1 MELIQDLDKQM
12 LNFMI
17 EKDVPDEE
25 VEAEVSRADDLV
37 AGIIG
42 LKSRFGREDVLIEVY
57 VRELLKLILNNLNS
71 KMKVTHL
78 YDQIESRLRS
88 LETLGINTDKCAA
101 MLYPLVESCLSEDLL
116 RVWQRSNN
124 YDTEFSLK
132 LRLEKLMEFLRKEVE
147 NEEKNFVSYDRNHA
161 TIMCQ
166 RNENISDT
174 TSDNAVSGAS
184 TSTENFIRVETLT
197 NTTPDHTF
205 LQTLCVNIC
214 GNGKSVVA
222 RAIIDTGS
230 QRSYI
235 TKKIAEKIAV
245 DHRCYEVTL
254 KNLESNYTCIFN
266 ALDQLVICSSLIF
279 IHDGPWK
286 QELIEAGI
294 VVSDLKD
301 GPIEIL
307 LGADVAG
314 ITDPETRKIN
324 KEAERETMK
333 KFSESILVNA
343 EGRYEVG
350 LAWLVGHPPLPNNFV
365 TAKKRLDNLRKKLDN
380 DGLFSMRQ
388 QKEKNHPSLN
398 QCLDKGINLIELIPS
413 ILIRFRLH
421 RIGVIADIRKAFLQI
436 SLKEEDRIFLR
447 FLWYNQKQELKC
459 FQHGRVVFGLTCS
472 PFHLAV
478 VIKYHL
484 EKQLNAPKQKYNKN
498 ILLKLVNGF
507 YVDNCVVS
515 LENEDELHQFIKE
528 SSEVTKE
535 AHRMFDPIGFSCPI
549 QIIPRILLRRTWLLK
564 LKWDDEVPE
573 EIRNDFLLWIM
584 WITGVYTCFVM
595 QAKSLCVVFLCSGS
609 NEDAHIQLI
618 QAKNRIS
625 PIKKLTIPRLELLA
639 ATIGARLLTSVIENF
654 NKKDLQI
661 YCWTDSTTVLSWI
674 RREDMWKPFIWNRI
688 QEIRSLTEK
697 NCWFHVPGHMNPAD
711 LPSRGCSPK
720 ELLLSRWWE
729 GLMWLKDKRNWPK
742 QSFETNEEEILN
754 EKRKDI
760 SLGILDIKVDYSMF
774 YRYFS
779 KYQKNLNQ
787 IAWIRRFIFNCQHK
801 EKREKMVGNTYLQK
815 KLRMPRIKWKFNPP
829 GAAWWGGW
837 WERVIR
843 ILKNLLRRQLGKAS
857 ISFEELYTIICD
869 CEAVINSRPLTYISE
884 TSEDLL
890 TLTPAMFLQ
899 DIRENGVP
907 DLDNIG
913 EVSLKRR
920 ARYLLQVREAL
931 RKRFRKEYLSQ
942 LVLFSF
948 NRDSNRHLTDYKLGD
963 VVIIETENLK
973 RFDWPLGVIEEI
985 FPAKMEKVD
994 WSVCVLLKEIC

>member
-1 MELIQDLDKQM
+1 M
-12 LNFMI
+12 LQVFKNLAEHSETHLLLSNTHNEVFDEWI
-17 EKDVPDEE
+17 EE
-25 VEAEVSRADDLV
+25 
-37 AGIIG
+37 GIIENVPNYN
-42 LKSRFGREDVLIEVY
+42 LKSEGYYLPHRHVV
-57 VRELLKLILNNLNS
+57 KLNS
-71 KMKVTHL
+71 AT
-78 YDQIESRLRS
+78 
-88 LETLGINTDKCAA
+88 T
-101 MLYPLVESCLSEDLL
+101 
-116 RVWQRSNN
+116 
-124 YDTEFSLK
+124 K
-132 LRLEKLMEFLRKEVE
+132 LRPVF
-147 NEEKNFVSYDRNHA
+147 D
-161 TIMCQ
+161 
-166 RNENISDT
+166 
-174 TSDNAVSGAS
+174 AS
-184 TSTENFIRVETLT
+184 
-197 NTTPDHTF
+197 
-205 LQTLCVNIC
+205 
-214 GNGKSVVA
+214 A
-222 RAIIDTGS
+222 
-230 QRSYI
+230 
-235 TKKIAEKIAV
+235 
-245 DHRCYEVTL
+245 
-254 KNLESNYTCIFN
+254 
-266 ALDQLVICSSLIF
+266 
-279 IHDGPWK
+279 
-286 QELIEAGI
+286 
-294 VVSDLKD
+294 
-301 GPIEIL
+301 
-307 LGADVAG
+307 
-314 ITDPETRKIN
+314 
-324 KEAERETMK
+324 
-333 KFSESILVNA
+333 
-343 EGRYEVG
+343 
-350 LAWLVGHPPLPNNFV
+350 
-365 TAKKRLDNLRKKLDN
+365 
-380 DGLFSMRQ
+380 
-388 QKEKNHPSLN
+388 KEKNHPSLN

-498 ILLKLVNGF
+498 ILPKLVNGF

-528 SSEVTKE
+528 SSEVMKEVLGLIWNGQKDTLEINFDWLKTLYNCEIITKRIVLSI

-573 EIRNDFLLWIM
+573 EIRNDFLLWLNGIQLLRELRVPRWVLKDYVDNWSVHM
-584 WITGVYTCFVM
+584 FCDASQEAY
-595 QAKSLCVVFLCSGS
+595 AAAVFLCSGS
-609 NEDAHIQLI
+609 NED
-618 QAKNRIS
+618 
-625 PIKKLTIPRLELLA
+625 

-729 GLMWLKDKRNWPK
+729 GL
-742 QSFETNEEEILN
+742 I
-754 EKRKDI
+754 
-760 SLGILDIKVDYSMF
+760 
-774 YRYFS
+774 YFS

-801 EKREKMVGNTYLQK
+801 EKREKMVGNISTEEVENAEVTLIKMVQK
-815 KLRMPRIKWKFNPP
+815 ECFNGITDKTISHFCPFFDEKGVTRIKTKITERNDTRDFIYPILLPSKHFVTEKIIMHYHLAGCHVGIQGLLCRLRERFWIISGRRTVKKVIYSFKTIDWSKIEEYSVVERIKWKFNPP

-857 ISFEELYTIICD
+857 ISFEELYMIICD

-913 EVSLKRR
+913 
-920 ARYLLQVREAL
+920 
-931 RKRFRKEYLSQ
+931 
-942 LVLFSF
+942 
-948 NRDSNRHLTDYKLGD
+948 D

-985 FPAKMEKVD
+985 FPGKDGKSRLVRLRTSKGNMLRPIQRLYPLEIRSSEETSKMKEKI
-994 WSVCVLLKEIC
+994 L